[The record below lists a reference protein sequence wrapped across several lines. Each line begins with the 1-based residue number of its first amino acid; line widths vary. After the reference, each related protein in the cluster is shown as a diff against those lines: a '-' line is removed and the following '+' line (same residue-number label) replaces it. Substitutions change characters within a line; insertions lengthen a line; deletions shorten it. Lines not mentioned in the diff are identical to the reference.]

1 MIPER
6 FSMRRFIA
14 VLTCVLAGTAI
25 QAADVYHPVREIAIG
40 GEGGWDY
47 LIVDAAAH
55 RLYTSHATKIVV
67 ADTETGK
74 VVGEIPDL
82 PGVHGIAIAPELG
95 RGYTSNGR
103 ANTSTIIDLKT
114 LKPVGT
120 VATGANPDSIR
131 YSASRK
137 EVWAFNHT
145 GKSVTVFG
153 AQDGKVIATIA
164 VGGDLE
170 EAVEDPAA
178 GRMFVNIEDKG
189 AIGVMDTQK
198 HTLVATWPIA
208 GCEGPTGMAFDP
220 KNHLILSACDGKMA
234 VTDSTTGKSVSSFPI
249 ADEVDGNGFDPAT
262 GYAFASS
269 RTGVLTI
276 AHEDSPGKFTV
287 VQTLKTQPSGRTMTL
302 DTVSHNVYVPVAMT
316 TAGPNGRAQITPNTM
331 KVLVFGMDA
340 TGKAK

>member
-1 MIPER
+1 
-6 FSMRRFIA
+6 MRRLMMVVA
-14 VLTCVLAGTAI
+14 CVVAGVAL
-25 QAADVYHPVREIAIG
+25 QAADVYRPVKEIAIG

-47 LIVDAAAH
+47 ILVDSAAH
-55 RLYTSHATKIVV
+55 RVYVSHATKIVV
-67 ADTETGK
+67 ADTQTGK

-95 RGYTSNGR
+95 RGFTSNGR
-103 ANTSTIIDLKT
+103 GNTSTIVDLKT
-114 LKPVGT
+114 LQPLGR

-131 YSASRK
+131 YSRSRK

-153 AQDGKVIATIA
+153 AQDGKVLATIMLT
-164 VGGDLE
+164 GELE

-178 GRMFVNIEDKG
+178 NRMYVNIEDKG
-189 AIGVMDTQK
+189 AIGVMDTMT
-198 HTLVATWPIA
+198 HAVVATWPIA
-208 GCEGPTGMAFDP
+208 DCEGPTGMAFDQ

-234 VTDSTTGKSVSSFPI
+234 VVDSTSGKTVTSFPI
-249 ADEVDGNGFDPAT
+249 ADDVDGNGFDPAT

-276 AHEDSPGKFTV
+276 AHEDAPGKFTI
-287 VQTLKTQPSGRTMTL
+287 VQTLKTAPSGRTMTL
-302 DTVSHNVYVPVAMT
+302 DAATHNVYIPVAMT

-331 KVLVFGMDA
+331 KVLVFGMA
-340 TGKAK
+340 GR